1 MFMERNRLDIVCI
14 IPLMVQLWV
23 VTLMM
28 HNRHFMDFL
37 VSAHDGEVIMIRDV
51 VMSRIGGGIV
61 GCRLCFDIA
70 LIVRGIMSVVFV
82 NFLHYWR

>member
-23 VTLMM
+23 VTFMM
-28 HNRHFMDFL
+28 HNRRFMDFL
-37 VSAHDGEVIMIRDV
+37 VSAHDREVIMIRDV

-61 GCRLCFDIA
+61 GRRLCFDIA
-70 LIVRGIMSVVFV
+70 LIVRGIMSVVFM
-82 NFLHYWR
+82 NFLHYRR

>member
-23 VTLMM
+23 VTFMM

-37 VSAHDGEVIMIRDV
+37 VSAYDGEVIMIRDV

-61 GCRLCFDIA
+61 GRRLCFDIA
-70 LIVRGIMSVVFV
+70 LIVRGVMSVVFV